1 MYLGGGYGG
10 FSGLGYGPFT
20 FLGLG
25 NWLLLFWDLGNWD
38 FPGTGISAF
47 QFPGIGNLH
56 FEFSG
61 ILGIGSFW
69 DRDLAII
76 VSRDWDLWFF
86 SVNLGIRLCS
96 SKKNLATQDG
106 GRFAIL
112 SKKNPPKKTPE
123 NEPVTIS

>member
-1 MYLGGGYGG
+1 M
-10 FSGLGYGPFT
+10 
-20 FLGLG
+20 G

-86 SVNLGIRLCS
+86 SVNLGIRHNKLGY
-96 SKKNLATQDG
+96 LATQDG

-112 SKKNPPKKTPE
+112 SKKNPPKKTLE
-123 NEPVTIS
+123 NESVTIS

>member
-1 MYLGGGYGG
+1 MYNKYNLLRGGYGG

-56 FEFSG
+56 FEFCG

-76 VSRDWDLWFF
+76 VSRDWDLWFL
-86 SVNLGIRLCS
+86 SLNLGIRLCS
-96 SKKNLATQDG
+96 S
-106 GRFAIL
+106 
-112 SKKNPPKKTPE
+112 
-123 NEPVTIS
+123 